1 MSELLK
7 KTAKSFLPRGLY
19 ERLKARYKELF
30 HHGVV
35 FNEVTH
41 CLFFVLPVAKTKR
54 SIDGRIFTFSLLGV
68 EIIRI
73 KKW

>member
-1 MSELLK
+1 MGKKLK
-7 KTAKSFLPRGLY
+7 KEAPVYSD
-19 ERLKARYKELF
+19 
-30 HHGVV
+30 VV

-54 SIDGRIFTFSLLGV
+54 SIDDRIFTFSLLGV

>member
-7 KTAKSFLPRGLY
+7 KTAKACLPQGLY
-19 ERLKARYKELF
+19 EKLKSRYEELF

-41 CLFFVLPVAKTKR
+41 CLFFVLPVAKTRR

>member
-1 MSELLK
+1 MSKLLK
-7 KTAKSFLPRGLY
+7 KTAKACLPRGLY

-30 HHGVV
+30 HRGVV

>member
-7 KTAKSFLPRGLY
+7 KTAKACLPQGLY

-41 CLFFVLPVAKTKR
+41 CLFFVLPVAKTRR

>member
-7 KTAKSFLPRGLY
+7 KTAKACLPQGLY
-19 ERLKARYKELF
+19 QKLKSRYKELF

-41 CLFFVLPVAKTKR
+41 CLFFVLPVAKTRR